1 MHETSMNNFYLHSPF
16 RNWPPLGKLVLSLA
30 LILATLFTS
39 SPAVPLVVLAIG
51 VILFSLSSRFYLP
64 RIFLFAYIDTL
75 LVILIGALIIAML
88 TPGSILLSIVLG
100 PLTLTLTR
108 EGTNLGLL
116 VFLRALADLSILLFF
131 ASSTSI
137 PHFFTALRQVG
148 FSASLSEL
156 AVLIYRYSFLL
167 ADQVELMITA
177 AQCRLGFRGLRNS
190 IRTVSIIT
198 ARVFS
203 RSMDLAERGQYALY
217 CRNFQGSF
225 PSFRQPPKLTAIWIV
240 IPIAIFFML
249 YCLGYL
255 TAGWLVV

>member
-1 MHETSMNNFYLHSPF
+1 MHETSMDRLYLHSPF

-30 LILATLFTS
+30 LILATLFTN

-51 VILFSLSSRFYLP
+51 TILFSLSSKFYLP

-75 LVILIGALIIAML
+75 LVILIGALIIAL
-88 TPGSILLSIVLG
+88 VTPGSTLLSAELG
-100 PLTLTLTR
+100 PLTLSLTR
-108 EGTNLGLL
+108 EGMNLGVL
-116 VFLRALADLSILLFF
+116 VFLRAVADLSILLFF

-148 FSASLSEL
+148 LPASISEL

-177 AQCRLGFRGLRNS
+177 AQCRLGFKGLRNS
-190 IRTVSIIT
+190 IRTISIIT
-198 ARVFS
+198 ACVFS

-225 PSFRQPPKLTAIWIV
+225 PSFKTPPKMTAVWVIV
-240 IPIAIFFML
+240 PIAIFFIL
-249 YCLGYL
+249 YYLGYL
-255 TAGWLVV
+255 TSGWLVL